1 MRIYEFLSGINLLKD
16 KYAWKFVGIT
26 IPTLLVSFGAL
37 LGLIALKRN
46 GSIPPSAFIILTFTI
61 IIAAL
66 IVQYHFFNSLIA
78 PLRMAREGLSNYRAN
93 HEMPELPVEYED
105 EAGLLLT
112 EIQTTITKLDTL
124 ITEKSD
130 MIDLLS
136 HDLRSP
142 VGRILSLS
150 GLIKSDDAEQKDLYA
165 DYISNECKGL
175 LRLLENILLML
186 KEDSMTFRLVSVN
199 LKQLIMETVSFFDFA
214 VAEKNLNLKVAIDDS
229 LYILVQAD
237 LFTQAV
243 RNIIGNAIKF
253 SSDGK
258 AILISGRQ
266 DVDHIALSI
275 RDEGLGFIP
284 SDIQRIFDRFTGA
297 GKKGTHGETSVG
309 LGLYLSKKI
318 VERHGGR
325 LIADSEGPNKGAT
338 FTIILY
344 KLIIKKWQVNPAAS
358 YAEKSGINNLA

>member
-1 MRIYEFLSGINLLKD
+1 MKIYELLSRIAPLKQ
-16 KYAWKFVGIT
+16 KYAWKLVAATFPV
-26 IPTLLVSFGAL
+26 LLLTVAICCGLMRLRSSGAV
-37 LGLIALKRN
+37 
-46 GSIPPSAFIILTFTI
+46 PPSVFIILIGTLVTGAV
-61 IIAAL
+61 IAEFVLFDAL
-66 IVQYHFFNSLIA
+66 VD
-78 PLRMAREGLSNYRAN
+78 PLRQAKEGLGNYTAN
-93 HEMPELPVEYED
+93 HEMPTLPVDFED
-105 EAGLLLT
+105 EAGVLLN

-150 GLIKSDDAEQKDLYA
+150 SLIKTDEADQKDLYA

-214 VAEKNLNLKVAIDDS
+214 VAEKNLNLKVSIDES

-266 DVDHIALSI
+266 DADHISLSI
-275 RDEGLGFIP
+275 RDEGLGFVP
-284 SDIQRIFDRFTGA
+284 ADIQRIFDRFTGA
-297 GKKGTHGETSVG
+297 GKKGTHGETSIG

-318 VERHGGR
+318 VERHGGK
-325 LIADSEGPNKGAT
+325 LIAESAGPNKGAT
-338 FTIILY
+338 FTIVLY
-344 KLIIKKWQVNPAAS
+344 KLIIKKWQVNPAGTTS
-358 YAEKSGINNLA
+358 EKVGLGN

>member
-1 MRIYEFLSGINLLKD
+1 MKKR
-16 KYAWKFVGIT
+16 YAWKFAAATLPVHALAVVIVIVIT
-26 IPTLLVSFGAL
+26 RMKMF
-37 LGLIALKRN
+37 
-46 GSIPPSAFIILTFTI
+46 GSISSFTFFFLLAATGAGCLWSAFYLFNK
-61 IIAAL
+61 L
-66 IVQYHFFNSLIA
+66 VQ
-78 PLRMAREGLSNYRAN
+78 PLRLAKDGLTNYRAN
-93 HEMPELPVEYED
+93 HDMPELPVEYDD
-105 EAGLLLT
+105 EAGLLLN

-150 GLIKSDDAEQKDLYA
+150 GLIKTDEPDQKDLYA

-186 KEDSMTFRLVSVN
+186 KEDTMTFRLVSVN
-199 LKQLIMETVSFFDFA
+199 LKQLISETVSFFDFA
-214 VAEKNLNLKVAIDDS
+214 VAEKNLNLKVSIDES

-266 DVDHIALSI
+266 DVDHIAISI
-275 RDEGLGFIP
+275 RDEGLGFVP
-284 SDIQRIFDRFTGA
+284 SDIKRLFDRFTGA
-297 GKKGTHGETSVG
+297 GKKGTHGETSIG

-318 VERHGGR
+318 VERHGGK
-325 LIADSEGPNKGAT
+325 LLAESDGPNKGAT

-344 KLIIKKWQVNPAAS
+344 KLIIKKWQVNPAGS
-358 YAEKSGINNLA
+358 YSEKVAVN

>member
-1 MRIYEFLSGINLLKD
+1 MKVYEFLSGITPLKGR
-16 KYAWKFVGIT
+16 YAWKFVAIT
-26 IPTLLVSFGAL
+26 IPTLLISFGAL
-37 LGLIALKRN
+37 FGLISLRSN
-46 GSIPPSAFIILTFTI
+46 GDIPSIVFIILACT
-61 IIAAL
+61 IIAATI
-66 IVQYHFFNSLIA
+66 IVQFHFFNRLIT
-78 PLRMAREGLSNYRAN
+78 PLRIAKDGLSNYRAN
-93 HEMPELPVEYED
+93 HDMPELPVEYDD
-105 EAGLLLT
+105 EAGMLLN

-150 GLIKSDDAEQKDLYA
+150 GLIKTDDAEQKDLYA

-214 VAEKNLNLKVAIDDS
+214 VAEKNLNLKVSIDES

-266 DVDHIALSI
+266 DTDHIALSI

-284 SDIQRIFDRFTGA
+284 SDIQRIFDRFTAA

-325 LIADSEGPNKGAT
+325 LIAESDGPHKGAT

-344 KLIIKKWQVNPAAS
+344 KLIIKKWQVNPAGS
-358 YAEKSGINNLA
+358 HSEKLGING